1 MLFPPEAQKEV
12 GVEARQLVTMMH
24 RRMAVPAQGNLR
36 SQPVPAR
43 LPVMR

>member
-24 RRMAVPAQGNLR
+24 QEPFFRQTKLATTVPG
-36 SQPVPAR
+36 
-43 LPVMR
+43 